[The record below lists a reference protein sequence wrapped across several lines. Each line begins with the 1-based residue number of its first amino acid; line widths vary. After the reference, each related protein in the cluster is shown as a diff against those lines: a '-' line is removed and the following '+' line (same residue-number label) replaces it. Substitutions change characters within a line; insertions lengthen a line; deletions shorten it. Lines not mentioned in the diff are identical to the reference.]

1 MKEMALKECRLKEN
15 AMSEITKAPIGRVLI
30 LNGSA
35 HESGT
40 TRAAIDTLAATLES
54 EGITSE
60 IITLGKLNL
69 PGCQECYAC
78 GKLKRCVIDDE
89 VNVLAEKLR
98 ECDGIVLASPVF
110 YAAPNGQFLAI
121 LDRLFYSSRF
131 DKSMKV
137 GASVV
142 VARRGGCT
150 ASFDVL
156 NKYFAICGMPIAT
169 ANYWNQVHGG
179 NYEAAQSDEE
189 GMQTMRILGRNMAF
203 LIRAIKLAKE
213 TIPLPEGEKKIY
225 TSFIR

>member
-1 MKEMALKECRLKEN
+1 MTEN
-15 AMSEITKAPIGRVLI
+15 TTPIYGKILI

-35 HESGT
+35 HEHGT
-40 TRAAIDTLAATLES
+40 TRAAIDTLAATLAN
-54 EGITSE
+54 EGFETE
-60 IITLGKLNL
+60 ILTLGKLNL

-78 GKLKRCVIDDE
+78 GKLKRCAIDDE
-89 VNVLAEKLR
+89 VNAIAERLR
-98 ECDGIVLASPVF
+98 ECDGIVIASPVF

-150 ASFDVL
+150 AAFDVL

-179 NYEAAQSDEE
+179 NAEAALQDEE

-203 LIRAIKLAKE
+203 LIRAIKMAKE
-213 TIPLPEGEKKIY
+213 TIPLPEPEKKIY
-225 TSFIR
+225 TNFIR